1 MRRLIKMD
9 NGKIQLHNVDFD
21 DFIKAVDECKGDVY
35 LETKDGDVL
44 NLKSK
49 LCQMLGLSTILKNT
63 EVTEATIR
71 CTNPDDETMLFRFNL
86 YGEIPGEDKKEGEKM
101 AENNFLNYK
110 GKPLVRSGK
119 EIFYGDMADAYVIKF
134 TVLSETKEDKL
145 PEKVTVQLL
154 KSDTQLPDKDRIVK
168 ETVKE
173 SFFDALDFGFVWLER
188 ALKN

>member
-1 MRRLIKMD
+1 MD

-35 LETKDGDVL
+35 LETNDGDVL

-86 YGEIPGEDKKEGEKM
+86 YGEIPGEDKK
-101 AENNFLNYK
+101 
-110 GKPLVRSGK
+110 
-119 EIFYGDMADAYVIKF
+119 
-134 TVLSETKEDKL
+134 
-145 PEKVTVQLL
+145 
-154 KSDTQLPDKDRIVK
+154 
-168 ETVKE
+168 
-173 SFFDALDFGFVWLER
+173 
-188 ALKN
+188 